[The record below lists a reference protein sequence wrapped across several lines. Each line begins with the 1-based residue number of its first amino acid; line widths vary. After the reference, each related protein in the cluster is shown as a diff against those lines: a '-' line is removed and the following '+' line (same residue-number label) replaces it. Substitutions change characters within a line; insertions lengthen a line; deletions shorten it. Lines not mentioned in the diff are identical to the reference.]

1 MLYILFFLGLA
12 LFLVSA
18 RSMVYL
24 VIKEEAEPGDFNWE
38 LETALSQRKEEKPVI
53 WEDSVQ
59 DDDLREKDEPVTDEL
74 EIEKAE
80 EFGEKTDEVVWEIR
94 NGRKEEEGGTEIT
107 QEEEIRQLHQRVYI
121 LSDQGKNGEA
131 IARQLNLGKGE
142 VELILGLRH

>member
-94 NGRKEEEGGTEIT
+94 NGRKEEEGATEIT